1 MIKKNYV
8 DIDIKKDKA
17 VDECGVFGIYRND
30 EDINSVEIVT
40 DAPLR
45 LAAQR
50 SGKRGNNR
58 EYRRRNG
65 DC

>member
-40 DAPLR
+40 DALYGLQHR
-45 LAAQR
+45 GQE
-50 SGKRGNNR
+50 SGNNR